1 MMTIIGYLEERHFF
15 EYLVNSILAL
25 VGDRP
30 RLLMSMMM
38 ALGWFFAALV
48 DEVTS
53 ILFMTSTMLHITG
66 RRRLRPGAFVM
77 MLVFA
82 TNIGSSTTVVGNPIG
97 VIIALR
103 GGLTFGDFLR
113 WAAPISL
120 LALLLTIGLCLWYF
134 HKDIRNLGPAEPQAE
149 TGDPPQA
156 VQAPKGKA
164 MLAPW
169 VIFVG
174 TITALVFHAQVEHLL
189 NLEKNSMLLGT
200 AFASAGIVLL
210 LERQRARE
218 LVERRVD
225 WWTLAFF
232 LMLFASVGTLKQ
244 VGTTK
249 VIAQGLLNLA
259 GGNAL
264 ALFWGITWATG
275 ALTSIMDNVLA
286 VATFIPVIGDL
297 QALGLKTTPLW
308 WGMLFGGTFL
318 GNMTVIGSTA
328 NIVAVGMLERR
339 GLGHIAMGE
348 WLKPGALVSIPT
360 LLLATVLLQMQLF

>member
-1 MMTIIGYLEERHFF
+1 
-15 EYLVNSILAL
+15 
-25 VGDRP
+25 
-30 RLLMSMMM
+30 
-38 ALGWFFAALV
+38 
-48 DEVTS
+48 
-53 ILFMTSTMLHITG
+53 
-66 RRRLRPGAFVM
+66 
-77 MLVFA
+77 
-82 TNIGSSTTVVGNPIG
+82 
-97 VIIALR
+97 
-103 GGLTFGDFLR
+103 
-113 WAAPISL
+113 
-120 LALLLTIGLCLWYF
+120 
-134 HKDIRNLGPAEPQAE
+134 
-149 TGDPPQA
+149 
-156 VQAPKGKA
+156 
-164 MLAPW
+164 
-169 VIFVG
+169 
-174 TITALVFHAQVEHLL
+174 
-189 NLEKNSMLLGT
+189 
-200 AFASAGIVLL
+200 
-210 LERQRARE
+210 
-218 LVERRVD
+218 
-225 WWTLAFF
+225 
-232 LMLFASVGTLKQ
+232 MLFASVGTLKQ